1 MYPIREK
8 NNKNISQDNQEE
20 NFLISPI
27 IFVIKKKKDKKDK
40 RDKKDKKD
48 EKDTKKMIHII
59 LLMFPIILLLF
70 IFLLF
75 VKENKYQNMLPRLT
89 PDEKVKQS
97 YSIQDIFNSRQLYI
111 TDAKITPQYIK
122 YIRPL
127 NKKEEK
133 KYQKNYPE
141 NQTIIDRKIFAK
153 RPDQYNYKEFCKL
166 ALEEKLIDNNTIEYN
181 NKPDISIVIPSYNKN
196 DTLLKSV
203 RSIQN
208 QKFKNIEII
217 IVNDCSTDNSTYLFN
232 YLLETDPR
240 IRIFHHMK
248 NMGCWRSRLDGI
260 IYSKGKYVIL
270 FDAGDLYEDN
280 YVLEDAFNIME
291 KYNLDS
297 CKFLFRILRSFQ
309 KLEKSQIFFH
319 VGKKAKIV
327 YGYQNIY
334 NYNRKVF
341 SYWGNI
347 WNRLVRAN
355 IYTKFLYNL
364 NELMLNLHKN
374 VWDDSWFNKIIH
386 KISYNFTVFER
397 VGYVYLQNG
406 KGEGSPKE
414 RTAKE
419 KSKMIKEYVGFLYY
433 HYNFSPKNNK
443 SAIIEKLRIYDKTN
457 KRFKLKNMREHFEV
471 LNNLL
476 EALIK
481 DSAVNRN
488 DKKYLTQLLKESK
501 DREDEIKKEKT
512 EK

>member
-1 MYPIREK
+1 MYRIRKK
-8 NNKNISQDNQEE
+8 NNKTVNQDNQEE
-20 NFLISPI
+20 NSLISPI
-27 IFVIKKKKDKKDK
+27 IFVIKKKKK
-40 RDKKDKKD
+40 
-48 EKDTKKMIHII
+48 TKTIKTIYII
-59 LLMFPIILLLF
+59 LLILSIILL

-75 VKENKYQNMLPRLT
+75 LFLMFFNENNFKKMLPRLT
-89 PDEKVKQS
+89 PDEKVNKS
-97 YSIQDIFNSRQLYI
+97 YSVQDIFNSRQIYI
-111 TDAKITPQYIK
+111 TDVKITPQYIK
-122 YIRPL
+122 YVRPL
-127 NKKEEK
+127 NIKEEQ
-133 KYQKNYPE
+133 KYQKKYSE
-141 NQTIIDRKIFAK
+141 NKTIINRTIFAK
-153 RPDQYNYKEFCKL
+153 RPDQFSYKQFCKL
-166 ALEEKLIDNNTIEYN
+166 ALEEKLIGDNKIEYN
-181 NKPDISIVIPSYNKN
+181 NTPDISIVIPSYNKN
-196 DTLLKSV
+196 NTLLKSV

-217 IVNDCSTDNSTYLFN
+217 IVNDCSTDNSKYLFN

-240 IRIFHHMK
+240 IRIIHHMK

-297 CKFLFRILRSFQ
+297 CKFLFRILRSYQ

-319 VGKKAKIV
+319 VGKKAEIV
-327 YGYQNIY
+327 YGYENINY
-334 NYNRKVF
+334 YNRKVF

-355 IYTKFLYNL
+355 VYTKFLYNL

-374 VWDDSWFNKIIH
+374 VWDDCWFNKIIN
-386 KISYNFTVFER
+386 KISYSFTVFER
-397 VGYVYLQNG
+397 IGYVYLQNG
-406 KGEGSPKE
+406 KGEGSPKN
-414 RTAKE
+414 TNKKE
-419 KSKMIKEYVGFLYY
+419 KSKMVKEYVGFLYY
-433 HYNFSPKNNK
+433 HYYLSPKNIPN
-443 SAIIEKLRIYDKTN
+443 IIEKLRTYDKTY
-457 KRFKLKNMREHFEV
+457 KRFQLKDMREHFEV

-488 DKKYLTQLLKESK
+488 DKKYLIQLLKESK
-501 DREDEIKKEKT
+501 DREEEIKKEKT